1 MEVQHSLPRQT
12 NNLLDGGKEILSQ
25 NDCVSLHLCLLSSIL
40 YIVSFSYPLVF
51 AITVIPNSVVRW
63 VGFAQENSGSHTS
76 HIPPPVS
83 FAARA
88 IFGLSGI
95 ANVILFVLT
104 RPGLP
109 LLGFRDNDPEISFP
123 NDKHIARAFWSI
135 NTDPTSTTGQAD
147 PTPSESG
154 DTNIIQLTGNMGIR
168 LEHESPSKEAS

>member
-12 NNLLDGGKEILSQ
+12 NNLLDGGKEVLSQ
-25 NDCVSLHLCLLSSIL
+25 NDCVSLRLRLSSRIR

-63 VGFAQENSGSHTS
+63 VGFAQENSGNHTS
-76 HIPPPVS
+76 HIPPPIS

-109 LLGFRDNDPEISFP
+109 LLGFRDKDPEASFH
-123 NDKHIARAFWSI
+123 DKRIPYANWSI
-135 NTDPTSTTGQAD
+135 ATDPTRTTGQQD
-147 PTPSESG
+147 PTASESG
-154 DTNIIQLTGNMGIR
+154 NTDIIELVDNMGIR
-168 LEHESPSKEAS
+168 LEHEIPTKEAS